1 MTTLPLPLEGIR
13 VLDFTQVI
21 MGASATQLLGDY
33 GAEVIK
39 VERPGS
45 GDIFRNSLPH
55 EPGTNNPPFA
65 SVNRNKKSVE
75 LDPRSADDA
84 VTLRRLVEISDVIVN
99 NFRPGVMERLGLGYN
114 DVRSVNPQ
122 IIYAEATGFG
132 PSGKYV
138 HKGGQDILAQAYT
151 GVMLRKADNAH
162 PTAIYPTSIADYG
175 AGMHLAQGILLALI
189 ARERT
194 GLGQRVEVSLY
205 DSMIALQH
213 QEAAMELAGAPEL
226 NWASLPLTS
235 VFSASN
241 GQLVIVGAFR
251 ENPLRDICN
260 ALDIEDL
267 SGHEEFGDIES
278 RKANKDALHSLL
290 EAATTR
296 YTVEENLSRLESVDI
311 LCAPVR
317 SLGEALVD
325 DHSAPMIVE
334 VDGPSAPQSERHIGS
349 PIHLSDT
356 PARTSRAAPLLGADN
371 EWLQSLFDPA
381 RQGRS
386 S

>member
-1 MTTLPLPLEGIR
+1 MTALPLPLDGVR

-45 GDIFRNSLPH
+45 GDIFRSSLPH

-75 LDPRSADDA
+75 LDPRSEDDA
-84 VTLRRLVEISDVIVN
+84 ATLQRLIEVSDVIVN
-99 NFRPGVMERLGLGYN
+99 NFRPGVMERLGLGYSS
-114 DVRSVNPQ
+114 VKSVNPQ

-138 HKGGQDILAQAYT
+138 HKGGQDILAQAYS
-151 GVMLRKADNAH
+151 GVMLRKADDAH

-189 ARERT
+189 AREKT
-194 GLGQRVEVSLY
+194 GRGQKVEVSLY

-213 QEAAMELAGAPEL
+213 QEAAMELVGAPEL

-235 VFSASN
+235 VFDASN
-241 GQLVIVGAFR
+241 GQIVIVGAFK
-251 ENPLRDICN
+251 ENPLRDICT
-260 ALDIEDL
+260 ALDIDDL
-267 SGHEEFGDIES
+267 SAHKKFSDIES
-278 RKANKDALHSLL
+278 RKTNKDALHSLI
-290 EAATTR
+290 EAATAQ

-317 SLGEALVD
+317 SLGEALAD

-334 VDGPSAPQSERHIGS
+334 VDGPAAPQRERHTGS

-356 PARTSRAAPLLGADN
+356 PARTGQAAPLLGADN
-371 EWLQSLFDPA
+371 EWLHSLFDPTHE
-381 RQGRS
+381 GIDS
-386 S
+386 